1 MHTAHCTVQIA
12 LCTGSRASSTRR
24 GRRLFAVTGGVFLAP
39 CIRITNATI
48 GGGNHYPISF
58 IVLIFST
65 HSVYTK
71 ARSRRS
77 AFKRPLKCHGLDV
90 GKLSERRPPGG
101 AARLI
106 NYLYF
111 LRTSRSRA
119 ERCTRSGFA
128 VRLCTYCTRSLIPAI
143 TYGAGLQISLL
154 IPGLRLSFR
163 EGKCPPIDRA
173 LPARSVRFSFRM
185 RLVPLPVSTCPG
197 ADEGRRGPVINARA
211 HSTVSLFSI
220 SLTPLTET
228 RSVWR
233 SRPSRACGVTF
244 IVN

>member
-1 MHTAHCTVQIA
+1 MPPQ
-12 LCTGSRASSTRR
+12 R
-24 GRRLFAVTGGVFLAP
+24 GAAAGYLFAVTGGVFLAP

-106 NYLYF
+106 NYLYLLLTNEPF
-111 LRTSRSRA
+111 TSGTLHPLWF
-119 ERCTRSGFA
+119 CGPA
-128 VRLCTYCTRSLIPAI
+128 VYCTRSLIPAI
-143 TYGAGLQISLL
+143 TYVSGLQISLL